1 MKDRHFEDELF
12 LPRAPEAIF
21 PFFADARNLQV
32 ITPAWLGFDILP
44 PVPEEI
50 RPGTLIDY
58 RIRLHGIPIRWRTAI
73 TAWEPPFR
81 FVDEQLR
88 GPYRRWIHE
97 HTFEAS
103 GDGTVCRDRVRYAVL
118 GGALVDALFVRR
130 DVVRIFAY
138 RRRVLIERFGASG

>member
-1 MKDRHFEDELF
+1 MKDYRFEDELF
-12 LPRAPEAIF
+12 LPHPPEVIF

-32 ITPAWLGFDILP
+32 LTPPWLGFEILP
-44 PVPEEI
+44 PVPESI
-50 RPGTLIDY
+50 GAGTLIDY

-97 HTFEAS
+97 HTFEAR
-103 GDGTVCRDRVRYAVL
+103 GGGTVCRDRVRYAVP
-118 GGALVDALFVRR
+118 GGALVDALFVRP
-130 DVVRIFAY
+130 DVEKIFEF
-138 RRRVLIERFGASG
+138 RRRKLGELFGAGP

>member
-1 MKDRHFEDELF
+1 MKDCHFEDELF

-32 ITPAWLGFDILP
+32 ITPAWLGFEILP

-50 RPGTLIDY
+50 GAGTLIDY

-73 TAWEPPFR
+73 TAWEPPLR

-97 HTFEAS
+97 HTFEPFR
-103 GDGTVCRDRVRYAVL
+103 GGTMCRDRVRYAVP
-118 GGALVDALFVRR
+118 GGAIVDALFVRP
-130 DVVRIFAY
+130 DVERIFAF
-138 RRRVLIERFGASG
+138 RKRVLMERFGASE